1 MLRKKTKKIF
11 KRLHLIFLPFLFAL
25 TLTGCGYTNYA
36 IPSQTDSTASKQSTP
51 YDGIKYISESKLNTA
66 SEASAGMLNP
76 YAKLNVPTDI
86 TKIGDL
92 YFIVDCYHNQ
102 IIYHDNLHDPL
113 QKWQVM
119 TSEIKTGHTL
129 ASDGT
134 VYLADDTG
142 NNRVLVFEKKSDI
155 FIHTQTFDKVGNK
168 PHYIVYDKATDTFY
182 CWSSFSGEMYL
193 FRHMP
198 NSTRMYLTEIRKV
211 DQLANRYVR
220 SFTISGNR
228 IYFVSGLPTD
238 GSVIKTASILCC
250 DLSTFQILAEYPVPD
265 SLAGMAS
272 IMPIQD
278 YFYITVSTDLSG
290 SQDAATIIRTHSL
303 TDLSTGKYTDL
314 YQEYFVGGGT
324 PYYLGCIDGTFY
336 LTEHRL
342 QDHAIWQFHI
352 SDQNTLSDVL
362 SLY

>member
-1 MLRKKTKKIF
+1 MS
-11 KRLHLIFLPFLFAL
+11 
-25 TLTGCGYTNYA
+25 GG
-36 IPSQTDSTASKQSTP
+36 
-51 YDGIKYISESKLNTA
+51 G
-66 SEASAGMLNP
+66 
-76 YAKLNVPTDI
+76 
-86 TKIGDL
+86 
-92 YFIVDCYHNQ
+92 
-102 IIYHDNLHDPL
+102 
-113 QKWQVM
+113 
-119 TSEIKTGHTL
+119 L
-129 ASDGT
+129 A
-134 VYLADDTG
+134 
-142 NNRVLVFEKKSDI
+142 
-155 FIHTQTFDKVGNK
+155 
-168 PHYIVYDKATDTFY
+168 
-182 CWSSFSGEMYL
+182 
-193 FRHMP
+193 
-198 NSTRMYLTEIRKV
+198 MYLTELRKV
-211 DQLANRYVR
+211 EQLANRYVR

-352 SDQNTLSDVL
+352 SNQNTLSDVL

>member
-1 MLRKKTKKIF
+1 MLRKNKKKLFIY
-11 KRLHLIFLPFLFAL
+11 LNLIFFPFLFAL
-25 TLTGCGYTNYA
+25 SITGCGYTNYA
-36 IPSQTDSTASKQSTP
+36 IPSSIDSTSSLQSAP
-51 YDGIKYISESKLNTA
+51 YDGKNYISESVLNDSDNSSSGIFNT
-66 SEASAGMLNP
+66 
-76 YAKLNVPTDI
+76 YITLNVPTDI
-86 TKIGDL
+86 TKIGEL

-102 IIYHDNLHDPL
+102 IIYHDNLQDPL
-113 QKWQVM
+113 TKWQVM

-155 FIHTQTFDKVGNK
+155 FIHTQTFDQIGEK
-168 PHYIVYDKATDTFY
+168 PHYIVYDKITDTFY

-193 FRHMP
+193 FRRTP
-198 NSTRMYLTEIRKV
+198 DSTRMYLTEIRKV
-211 DQLANRYVR
+211 DQLASRYVR
-220 SFTISGNR
+220 SFTISGNK

-238 GSVIKTASILCC
+238 GNVIQTASILCC

-278 YFYITVSTDLSG
+278 YFYITVSTNLSG
-290 SQDAATIIRTHSL
+290 NQDAATIIRTPSL
-303 TDLSTGKYTDL
+303 TDLSKGKYTDL
-314 YQEYFVGGGT
+314 YEKYFVGGGT

-342 QDHAIWQFHI
+342 PDHAIWQFHV